1 MEETT
6 FNFGG
11 FVPVSTVDWPGRCV
25 CTLFLRGCPLSCW
38 YCQNKEIRTGRCEI
52 PISEIKEKISK
63 SMPLITAAVFS
74 GGEPCYQTDAL
85 LEIVDYCNSVGLD
98 TGIHTSGFYPDSIK
112 ELVKVG
118 LKKVSLDI
126 KASKQN
132 YVATTQNRLSCE
144 RAYKS
149 LDVCR
154 GLYAT
159 GKLKELDVVTTV
171 FASNSHDVV
180 EISNSVGNLP
190 YVLQQGLVDRRP
202 ELDVKEIISIA
213 RSLNRKVRIRTGPD
227 GELIL

>member
-1 MEETT
+1 
-6 FNFGG
+6 
-11 FVPVSTVDWPGRCV
+11 
-25 CTLFLRGCPLSCW
+25 
-38 YCQNKEIRTGRCEI
+38 
-52 PISEIKEKISK
+52 
-63 SMPLITAAVFS
+63 MPLITATVFS
-74 GGEPCYQTDAL
+74 GGEPCYQMDAL
-85 LEIVDYCNSVGLD
+85 LELVEYCNSIGLD

-112 ELVKVG
+112 ELVKAG

-149 LDVCR
+149 LEVCR
-154 GLYAT
+154 ELYCA
-159 GKLKELDVVTTV
+159 GELKELDVVTTV
-171 FASNSHDVV
+171 FASNSHDVG
-180 EISNSVGNLP
+180 EISTSVGNLP

-202 ELDVKEIISIA
+202 ELGVKEIASMA